1 MAVSGTVPARRTVGI
16 DPMRYVKG
24 IRRFTVLAAVLT
36 FAWFF
41 LRFGTQWV
49 PRGMDTVPELPPE
62 SWCIVDRW
70 ASGLAVGSVVF
81 YEGPLGLMVGRVS
94 EVDGESFAVQN
105 DNTMSRV
112 PDSSSFGKLPR
123 TALRGIVVGA
133 LQPSIGDRR
142 GG

>member
-1 MAVSGTVPARRTVGI
+1 MAVSGTVPARRKVGV
-16 DPMRYVKG
+16 DPMRYAKW
-24 IRRFTVLAAVLT
+24 IRRGTVIAAVVT

-70 ASGLAVGSVVF
+70 ASGIAVGSVVF

-94 EVDGESFAVQN
+94 EVDEQSFAVRN
-105 DNTMSRV
+105 DNEASRV
-112 PDSSSFGKLPR
+112 PDSNSFGKLPR
-123 TALRGIVVGA
+123 SAVRGIVVGA
-133 LQPSIGDRR
+133 LQPSVGDPR